1 MLSFCSSF
9 KEVERWVPSP
19 ASTKTWLSS
28 SAKAMMPSAKTFA
41 CASLICKP
49 SAEPPLM
56 FALLSALSKAKI
68 SKSPS
73 SASPV
78 SPVVPSASTLI
89 WSMPAVSRS
98 PKPAV
103 KDSRS
108 PRSTW
113 PAPLSAKVTSAES
126 VKVGKPLAS
135 RLIPLMLPSPK
146 STVRLS
152 PPTITVSMLSFCS
165 SFKEVDRWVPSPAS
179 TKTWLPSENSKP
191 LLIMLCA
198 WVSLM
203 ANVNPLLFV
212 ALARLPKALP
222 VRLTFVSTALSNPVA
237 PEVSALTSAISL
249 ILIWSMP
256 LLSSIDA
263 ALVTSLIWLVLVRF
277 KVISALSPKLGIA
290 SLPKL
295 APVPKSMLRSL
306 ACAPVASPVSA
317 TASILSFCNSF
328 KERSSFLP
336 WDDFSTCRVIRS
348 ELSYWKFGFWLS
360 AVRTALS
367 ITLILTWVS
376 GTAVMLK
383 VRVLVSLAPLLS
395 LTLIVKVSLVDAL
408 RAFTALAFTAKEY
421 VPLALTVKVP

>member
-9 KEVERWVPSP
+9 KEVDRWVPSP

-28 SAKAMMPSAKTFA
+28 SAKAMMPSAKTLA

-49 SAEPPLM
+49 SAEPPLIL
-56 FALLSALSKAKI
+56 AVLSALSKAKI

-73 SASPV
+73 SGPPV

-89 WSMPAVSRS
+89 WSMPAASSS

-103 KDSRS
+103 KDARLS
-108 PRSTW
+108 RSTW
-113 PAPLSAKVTSAES
+113 PALLSAKVTSAES

-135 RLIPLMLPSPK
+135 KLIPLMLPSPK

-165 SFKEVDRWVPSPAS
+165 SFKEVERWVPSPAS

-191 LLIMLCA
+191 LLIMLWA

-203 ANVNPLLFV
+203 ANVSPLLLV

-222 VRLTFVSTALSNPVA
+222 DRLTFVSTALINPVA

-256 LLSSIDA
+256 FWSSADA
-263 ALVTSLIWLVLVRF
+263 ESVTSLIWLTLVRF
-277 KVISALSPKLGIA
+277 RVISSPSLKLGIA

-306 ACAPVASPVSA
+306 ASVALPMSV
-317 TASILSFCNSF
+317 TASILSFCRSF
-328 KERSSFLP
+328 SDSSSFLP
-336 WDDFSTCRVIRS
+336 SADLSTSKVTS
-348 ELSYWKFGFWLS
+348 SWS
-360 AVRTALS
+360 A
-367 ITLILTWVS
+367 
-376 GTAVMLK
+376 
-383 VRVLVSLAPLLS
+383 
-395 LTLIVKVSLVDAL
+395 
-408 RAFTALAFTAKEY
+408 
-421 VPLALTVKVP
+421 